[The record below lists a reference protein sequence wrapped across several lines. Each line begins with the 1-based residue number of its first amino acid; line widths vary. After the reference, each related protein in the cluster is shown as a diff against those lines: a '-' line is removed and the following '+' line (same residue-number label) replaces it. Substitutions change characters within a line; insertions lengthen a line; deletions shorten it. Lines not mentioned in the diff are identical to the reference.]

1 MLESK
6 NYYVLDSKGINHVIR
21 KSDGKEFDLKT
32 LYLKDTNGAIT
43 TLVVRDGIYD
53 KAEIGKNYKIK
64 VILTYD
70 GKLQINDI
78 ELVK

>member
-6 NYYVLDSKGINHVIR
+6 NYYLLDSKGINHVTR

-43 TLVVRDGIYD
+43 QLVVRDNLYE

-64 VILTYD
+64 VLLNYD
-70 GKLQINDI
+70 GRLQINDI
-78 ELVK
+78 ELAK

>member
-6 NYYVLDSKGINHVIR
+6 NYYLLDSKGINHVAR

-43 TLVVRDGIYD
+43 QLVVRDNLYE

-64 VILTYD
+64 VLLNYD
-70 GKLQINDI
+70 GRLQINDI
-78 ELVK
+78 ELAK